1 MARRRRYY
9 GGGSARGQKL
19 GSNPPPPIEIKAA
32 KLNFNGLTQAYD
44 WATIDQVFGMRLAFG
59 WYNENAP
66 ILLAMDPPDA
76 IRQKTY
82 ERAVKAQKL
91 GEGTTIID
99 EQKQAF
105 TTALHLFEKLW
116 SSKQSALPLIDPALA
131 PDAKPSKSLTW
142 QQTLLEAFKVF
153 QPFGMNYVP
162 SNQTERVV
170 TPRWN
175 ELPTDPPLSIQ
186 VSDVYIPVTELAQM
200 RGSVLSILMQEAV
213 EVAKQTSINYVGD
226 VPQLDGGAFLAIL
239 PKVLEAVAA
248 TAGGKVALAPKMPK
262 ERKVKASPQGPFQV
276 YNTADPFGF
285 FRTGSAQAACSAELA
300 DGQWHQRDEMLK
312 KFSSPTLW
320 HTLLRLKFRV
330 EYGATR
336 KTFRVV

>member
-1 MARRRRYY
+1 M
-9 GGGSARGQKL
+9 GQRN
-19 GSNPPPPIEIKAA
+19 GNTPPAPIEVKVA
-32 KLNFNGLTQAYD
+32 KLDFTGLAQAYD

-66 ILLAMDPPDA
+66 FLLAMDPPDT

-91 GEGTTIID
+91 GEGTTIVD

-116 SSKQSALPLIDPALA
+116 TPKQPALPLVDPALA
-131 PDAKPSKSLTW
+131 PDTKPSKSLAW

-153 QPFGMNYVP
+153 QPFGLNYVP
-162 SNQTERVV
+162 SLEAERVI
-170 TPRWN
+170 
-175 ELPTDPPLSIQ
+175 LPNGYKPISMKDIH
-186 VSDVYIPVTELAQM
+186 IPVTELAQM
-200 RGSVLSILMQEAV
+200 SGSVLSVLLKEAV
-213 EVAKQTSINYVGD
+213 EVAKETNTNEIREDGKEKRV
-226 VPQLDGGAFLAIL
+226 LDGGGFLATL

-248 TAGGKVALAPKMPK
+248 TAGGKVAVAPKMPK
-262 ERKVKASPQGPFQV
+262 ERKADNVTNTSSQT

-285 FRTGSAQAACSAELA
+285 FRTGSAQAACAAELA
-300 DGQWHQRDEMLK
+300 DGQWHQRDQMLE

-320 HTLLRLKFRV
+320 HTLLRLKSRV

>member
-1 MARRRRYY
+1 MARRRSFGAQR
-9 GGGSARGQKL
+9 RR
-19 GSNPPPPIEIKAA
+19 SNAPPRPNAPPWPIEVKVG
-32 KLNFNGLTQAYD
+32 KLDFAGLVQAYD
-44 WATIDQVFGMRLAFG
+44 WATVDQLFGIKLAFG
-59 WYNENAP
+59 WYDENAP
-66 ILLAMDPPDA
+66 ILLAMNPLDA
-76 IRQKTY
+76 IGMKTY
-82 ERAVKAQKL
+82 DRATKARKL

-116 SSKQSALPLIDPALA
+116 TPKQPALPLVDLALA
-131 PDAKPSKSLTW
+131 PDAKPTKSLAR

-153 QPFGMNYVP
+153 QPFGLNYVP
-162 SNQTERVV
+162 SLEAERVI
-170 TPRWN
+170 
-175 ELPTDPPLSIQ
+175 LPNGYKPISMKDIH
-186 VSDVYIPVTELAQM
+186 IPVTELAQM
-200 RGSVLSILMQEAV
+200 RGSVLSVLLKEAV
-213 EVAKQTSINYVGD
+213 EVAKETSVSYEGD
-226 VPQLDGGAFLAIL
+226 VSQLDGNAFLATL
-239 PKVLEAVAA
+239 PKVLEAVAV
-248 TAGGKVALAPKMPK
+248 TAGGKVAVAPKMPK
-262 ERKVKASPQGPFQV
+262 ERKADKVTNTSSQT

-285 FRTGSAQAACSAELA
+285 FRTGSAQAACAAELA